1 MTTKTTK
8 ANVYRADLYGLREG
22 KYTYLWE
29 NDVST
34 TRWEEVAPQ
43 TPFYL
48 FAKQDAGLL
57 EEYEQGWK
65 ITEIMPVNVL
75 GFQTHRDKFATDF
88 DEDTVKHRVQ
98 EMRAS
103 NLTDDE
109 LRTKYKVKDN
119 RDWQLSKARDEV
131 REDKNWER
139 FLIQCLYR
147 PFDRRYCYFSEV
159 TMDYPRRELIDH
171 VFEQDNLCL
180 LSSRQQGTLG
190 YKHAWVARQPAND
203 CVISTRSREANQV
216 FPLYLYPNSGS
227 ATLFNQPTPNPG
239 GRRPN
244 LSPAFVEDMTRRL
257 GLTFVDDGKGDLE
270 TTFGPEDVF
279 HYIYA
284 VFHSP
289 TYRERYTEFLKIDFP
304 RVPLSSSPELF
315 RSLVAKGETLTAL
328 HLMERVGSVMTSYPV
343 EGDNVV
349 DKVSFKEDEGGRT
362 GRVYINS
369 TQYFEGVPT
378 QVWTFYVGGYQVL
391 HKWLKDRKGRTLS
404 FDDLRHYGFIVSAL
418 FETMGTM
425 REIDEAVEGAGG

>member
-75 GFQTHRDKFATDF
+75 GFQTHRDKFAIDF
-88 DEDTVKHRVQ
+88 DEDTVKHRVR

-216 FPLYLYPNSGS
+216 FPLYLYPNSES

-257 GLTFVDDGKGDLE
+257 GLTFVDDGKGDLD

-289 TYRERYTEFLKIDFP
+289 TYRERYAEFLKIDFP

-328 HLMERVGSVMTSYPV
+328 HLMERC
-343 EGDNVV
+343 
-349 DKVSFKEDEGGRT
+349 RQ
-362 GRVYINS
+362 R
-369 TQYFEGVPT
+369 
-378 QVWTFYVGGYQVL
+378 
-391 HKWLKDRKGRTLS
+391 
-404 FDDLRHYGFIVSAL
+404 DDLVPGR
-418 FETMGTM
+418 
-425 REIDEAVEGAGG
+425 GGQRGG